1 MKKINYFWTVF
12 VGSVTILLA
21 SKIGSYIDVAND
33 KILGRDTALN
43 SSTSSIYS
51 EAFNSAAGVT
61 EAFFN
66 FTLLLII
73 LVAILAMFY
82 GILKWFTSDGSLR
95 SDVKNAVR
103 LLNEYNATAQ
113 DGREVSESECADEY
127 GDFLEELSGN
137 AEILKKHR
145 HKLKEMENEKLY
157 DSVGKIIDTVSLIR
171 EHTDRDEYM
180 RGNIAKLNP
189 QYLPALISLLEQYE
203 NLSSLDGA
211 IKVRKTLNEL
221 SKTIIASETVFANIL
236 EEAVEDE
243 KLSAE
248 VDSKV
253 FLQQATMNGTYAD
266 SNTLIRSDGS
276 YDEE

>member
-1 MKKINYFWTVF
+1 MKKISYFWTAI

-21 SKIGSYIDVAND
+21 SKIGSFIDIANEIIPG
-33 KILGRDTALN
+33 KDTALN
-43 SSTSSIYS
+43 SSTSGIYS
-51 EAFNSAAGVT
+51 EAFNSAAEVVD
-61 EAFFN
+61 A
-66 FTLLLII
+66 TLLLII
-73 LVAILAMFY
+73 LMAILAMTY

-95 SDVKNAVR
+95 NDVKNTVR
-103 LLNEYNATAQ
+103 ILNEYNATAQ

-157 DSVGKIIDTVSLIR
+157 DSVGKIIDTVCLIQ

-266 SNTLIRSDGS
+266 SNTLVRSDGS